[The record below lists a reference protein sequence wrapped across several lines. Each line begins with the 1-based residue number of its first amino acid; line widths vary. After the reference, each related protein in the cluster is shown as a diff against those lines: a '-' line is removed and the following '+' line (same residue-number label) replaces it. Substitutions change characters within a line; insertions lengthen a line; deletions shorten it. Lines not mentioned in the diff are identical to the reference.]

1 MTGITPKETPTM
13 CFHEPTDRKYAA
25 HLRRAAPDMQRAY
38 AALGEA
44 VFKGDGTVPAKY
56 RELIAIGVAVT
67 TQCPFCIDSHTRA
80 AVDAGATPEEL
91 GEAVMVAAALRAGG
105 AVTHGFQVMK
115 TAQDAAAT
123 TAS

>member
-1 MTGITPKETPTM
+1 M

-25 HLRRAAPDMQRAY
+25 HLRRGAPEMQKAY
-38 AALGEA
+38 AALGET
-44 VFKGDGTVPAKY
+44 VFKGEGQVPQKY

-67 TQCPFCIDSHTRA
+67 TQCPFCIDSHTKA
-80 AVDAGATPEEL
+80 AVEAGATPEEL
-91 GEAVMVAAALRAGG
+91 AEAVMVSAALRAGG

-115 TAQDAAAT
+115 TYQEATAAS

>member
-1 MTGITPKETPTM
+1 M

-25 HLRRAAPDMQRAY
+25 NLRRAAPGMQAAY

-44 VFKGDGTVPAKY
+44 VFKGEATVPAKY

-67 TQCPFCIDSHTRA
+67 TQCPFCIDSHTKA
-80 AVDAGATPEEL
+80 AVEAGATPEEL
-91 GEAVMVAAALRAGG
+91 AEAVMVSAALRAGG

-115 TAQDAAAT
+115 TAKEAAES